1 MTHALAGAFAPLRP
15 PPLLTVSQWADAHRM
30 LGTESSAEPGRWR
43 TDRTPYLREPMDRLS
58 PTDPCERVVLQWG
71 SQLGKTEAGLNWMGY
86 VIHHQPAPLL
96 MVQPSLEM
104 AELYSE
110 QRFAPLLRSTPELA
124 ALTGD
129 PKSRDS
135 GNKKLVKQFPG
146 GFLRMVGA
154 NSPASLAGMPARYVF
169 GDEIDRW
176 PASAGREGSP
186 LGLIERRTGSFA
198 RRKFLLT
205 STPTVR
211 GASLVESL
219 MALTGYRRYYVPCP
233 HCSHMQTL
241 RRSQLVWPE
250 GRPREAEY
258 ACEDC
263 GACIR
268 DTERTKTTMLLGGE
282 WRPDHPE
289 REDGREYGYHLNT
302 LYAPGGWSS
311 VSWGALA
318 EQWERSKSNAEAV
331 KVYVNTI
338 DGETYDETEDAT
350 TDPETLQGRAEVYA
364 RPVPEGVRVLTAGVD
379 VQQDRVEVEV
389 VGWGDGEESWSID
402 FAALPGDPTGPQLW
416 ADLDDYLRRR
426 WDGYGIAA
434 VCVDSGYMA
443 QQVQDWCYHRRGRRV
458 YAIKGIAGAGRPLWP
473 KRGSVAKRGTGWK
486 VWMVGVDTAKDV
498 LWPRWSL
505 AEPGPGYM
513 HTPTSRDEQWYAQV
527 LAERPTVTRG
537 GRREWVRSRGVRSEA
552 LDCRVY
558 AYAALCSLRSGG
570 VRLEDIA
577 PPVDRP
583 AATTAARGVA
593 AAAAPPAPPA
603 LTAPAKRHK
612 PARSSW
618 LDPGARLR

>member
-1 MTHALAGAFAPLRP
+1 MSGYWRTLRP
-15 PPLLTVSQWADAHRM
+15 PPLRTATQWAD
-30 LGTESSAEPGRWR
+30 T
-43 TDRTPYLREPMDRLS
+43 
-58 PTDPCERVVLQWG
+58 ERVLTTRTSSSPGQWQTLPHQIEPLNRASTTDHCVWLYLCWG
-71 SQLGKTEAGLNWMGY
+71 SQLGKSDLENCIIGY
-86 VIHHQPAPLL
+86 LSCDAPGPMLF
-96 MVQPSLEM
+96 VQPTLGAMKRYSRQRIDPMIEDSPAL
-104 AELYSE
+104 AERWASK
-110 QRFAPLLRSTPELA
+110 R
-124 ALTGD
+124 
-129 PKSRDS
+129 SRDDS
-135 GNKKLVKQFPG
+135 NTLLLKEFEGGLLV
-146 GFLRMVGA
+146 MVGA
-154 NSPASLAGMPARYVF
+154 NTPSDLSSMPIRYVIM
-169 GDEIDRW
+169 DEIDQYTS
-176 PASAGREGSP
+176 SAKGDGDP
-186 LGLIERRTGSFA
+186 IDLAVKRTTSFP
-198 RRKFLLT
+198 RRKIVMT
-205 STPTVR
+205 STPTYDHR
-211 GASLVESL
+211 PIWQR
-219 MALTGYRRYYVPCP
+219 MQTTGWREFHVPCP
-233 HCSHMQTL
+233 HCETMQVLQWEHMKWEPKQ
-241 RRSQLVWPE
+241 PE
-250 GRPREAEY
+250 TAQYFCPH
-258 ACEDC
+258 C
-263 GACIR
+263 GVAIDELHKR
-268 DTERTKTTMLLGGE
+268 TMLPAGK
-282 WRPDHPE
+282 WIPRHPE
-289 REDGREYGYHLNT
+289 LETGRSYGYHIST
-302 LYAPGGWSS
+302 LYAPHGWTAA
-311 VSWGALA
+311 SWGELA
-318 EQWERSKSNAEAV
+318 REYEEAV
-331 KVYVNTI
+331 GEPEKMRVFVNTRLALPF
-338 DGETYDETEDAT
+338 DDSDAASI
-350 TDPETLQGRAEVYA
+350 DPETLQGRAEVYA

-416 ADLDDYLRRR
+416 SDLDDYLRRR

-434 VCVDSGYMA
+434 TCVDSGYMA

-505 AEPGPGYM
+505 GEPGPGYM

-527 LAERPTVTRG
+527 LAERPTVTRA

-593 AAAAPPAPPA
+593 VAAAPPAPPA

>member
-124 ALTGD
+124 TLTGD

-219 MALTGYRRYYVPCP
+219 MALTGYRRFYVPCP
-233 HCSHMQTL
+233 HCGHMQTL

-318 EQWERSKSNAEAV
+318 EQWERSKRRPEAV

-364 RPVPEGVRVLTAGVD
+364 RPVPEGVRVL
-379 VQQDRVEVEV
+379 DR
-389 VGWGDGEESWSID
+389 W
-402 FAALPGDPTGPQLW
+402 
-416 ADLDDYLRRR
+416 RRR
-426 WDGYGIAA
+426 AA
-434 VCVDSGYMA
+434 GP
-443 QQVQDWCYHRRGRRV
+443 RRGRGCWLGRRRRV
-458 YAIKGIAGAGRPLWP
+458 VVDRLRGAARRPDWAATVGRLGRLPTPTMGRLRHRGCLRGLGLHGAAGPRLVLSSTRPT
-473 KRGSVAKRGTGWK
+473 GSTRSRA
-486 VWMVGVDTAKDV
+486 
-498 LWPRWSL
+498 SL
-505 AEPGPGYM
+505 A
-513 HTPTSRDEQWYAQV
+513 
-527 LAERPTVTRG
+527 LA
-537 GRREWVRSRGVRSEA
+537 VRSGPSAAAWRSA
-552 LDCRVY
+552 APAGKSGWSASTRPRMCSGRDGRWASLDLATCTR
-558 AYAALCSLRSGG
+558 
-570 VRLEDIA
+570 
-577 PPVDRP
+577 RP
-583 AATTAARGVA
+583 AAT
-593 AAAAPPAPPA
+593 
-603 LTAPAKRHK
+603 
-612 PARSSW
+612 SSGTRRFW
-618 LDPGARLR
+618 PSVRQ